1 MIYEHILW
9 TGEAIAGL
17 ATAALIYAE
26 WRPYEEMS
34 TAETKE
40 EVIKASRKMI
50 KWASAGFIGYGI
62 TIALLI
68 VAAYGMAG
76 KK

>member
-1 MIYEHILW
+1 MIYEKILW
-9 TGEAIAGL
+9 VAEIIAGL
-17 ATAALIYAE
+17 ATAVLIYAE

-40 EVIKASRKMI
+40 EIIKASRKMM
-50 KWASAGFIGYGI
+50 KWVSAGLIGYGV

-68 VAAYGMAG
+68 VVAYGMAG